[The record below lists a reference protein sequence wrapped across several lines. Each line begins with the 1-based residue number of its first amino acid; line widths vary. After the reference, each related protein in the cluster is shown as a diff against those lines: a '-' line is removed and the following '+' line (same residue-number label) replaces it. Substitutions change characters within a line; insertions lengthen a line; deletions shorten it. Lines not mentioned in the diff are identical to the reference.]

1 MQHDAVLPLEW
12 GSLSRPL
19 SSTFCTRGGNH
30 SVVFG
35 VALNVAFPSE
45 TRHPG
50 TPGQTVPRRGGGVGR
65 TWCSQ
70 EMLA

>member
-1 MQHDAVLPLEW
+1 M
-12 GSLSRPL
+12 
-19 SSTFCTRGGNH
+19 
-30 SVVFG
+30 VFG